1 MKKQSTAHAIGKKD
15 ARTIDLIFYSPLK
28 RFVTEERQT
37 LALNGADAVRDIIVA
52 QGVPSEQLFY
62 TMVLVNERKVP
73 LDTIV
78 CDGDCV
84 EVFQP
89 IGGG

>member
-1 MKKQSTAHAIGKKD
+1 MKKQITGAANRKKRVSTIE
-15 ARTIDLIFYSPLK
+15 LIFYSPLK
-28 RFVTEERQT
+28 RFVTQERRM
-37 LALNGADAVRDIIVA
+37 LALNGATTVRDIIVA
-52 QGVPSEQLFY
+52 QGVPPEQLFY

-73 LDTIV
+73 LDTV
-78 CDGDCV
+78 VRDGDRV

>member
-1 MKKQSTAHAIGKKD
+1 MKKQSTVVPIGKKD
-15 ARTIDLIFYSPLK
+15 ARTIELIFYSPLK
-28 RFVTEERQT
+28 RFVTQDRQM
-37 LALNGADAVRDIIVA
+37 LALNGANSVRDIIVA

-73 LDTIV
+73 LATIV
-78 CDGDCV
+78 RDGDRV

>member
-1 MKKQSTAHAIGKKD
+1 MKKQSTLAAARKKSLSAIE
-15 ARTIDLIFYSPLK
+15 LIFYSPLK
-28 RFVTEERQT
+28 RFVAQEHQT
-37 LALNGADAVRDIIVA
+37 LALNGADTVRDIIVA

-73 LDTIV
+73 LDTV
-78 CDGDCV
+78 VRDGDRV